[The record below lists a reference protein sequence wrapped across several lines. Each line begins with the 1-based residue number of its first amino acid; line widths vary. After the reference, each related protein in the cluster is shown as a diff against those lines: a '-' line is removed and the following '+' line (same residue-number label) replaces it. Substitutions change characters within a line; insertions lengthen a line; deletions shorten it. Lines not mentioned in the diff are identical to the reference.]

1 MNVTVINSKF
11 SSLSFRND
19 WQAFFDTE
27 SCYIQKFAIG
37 EEIRIQFVSELSGF
51 ETKYFNENET
61 PTAVP
66 VNQILSLDGKFIY
79 ETLFSIQTPGIYRFE
94 LTSGLADPIGAYFS
108 IEKPENLKH
117 TILLS
122 YTHRKNEFD
131 TLFEGRVFNFRIE
144 GGIYPGETKQAIE
157 NEIFRDQRLNPI
169 QLSAIPY
176 EVKTLI
182 IGSTEGVPQWTGNK
196 INHIL
201 SLSEVTIDGIETV
214 RNESSVPELISLGEK
229 NPLYV
234 HKISIEQPDEDIHVG
249 IDYYEYLTDNT
260 GNKITDNNG
269 NYIKVRR
276 EKQWQI

>member
-1 MNVTVINSKF
+1 MNVTITNSKF
-11 SSLSFRND
+11 SSLSFRDD

-27 SCYIQKFAIG
+27 SCYIQKFAVG
-37 EEIRIQFVSELSGF
+37 EQIRIQFTSEASAF
-51 ETKYFNENET
+51 TAKYFNENET

-66 VNQILSLDGKFIY
+66 VNQIFTLDGKFIY
-79 ETLFSIQTPGIYRFE
+79 EAVFSIQTPGIYRFE
-94 LTSGLADPIGAYFS
+94 LTSGPADPIGAYFS
-108 IEKPENLKH
+108 IKKPEDLKH
-117 TILLS
+117 TILVS

-131 TLFEGRVFNFRIE
+131 AIFINKTFNFRIE
-144 GGIYPGETKQAIE
+144 GGIYPGEIKQAIE
-157 NEIFRDQRLNPI
+157 NEIFRDQRFSPV

-176 EVKTLI
+176 EVRTLV
-182 IGSTEGVPQWTGNK
+182 IGSTEGVPQWAGNK

-201 SLSEVTIDGIETV
+201 SLSNVTIDGIETV

-234 HKISIEQPDEDIHVG
+234 HKVSIEQPDEDIHIG
-249 IDYYEYLTDNT
+249 IDYYEYLTDNS

-276 EKQWQI
+276 Q